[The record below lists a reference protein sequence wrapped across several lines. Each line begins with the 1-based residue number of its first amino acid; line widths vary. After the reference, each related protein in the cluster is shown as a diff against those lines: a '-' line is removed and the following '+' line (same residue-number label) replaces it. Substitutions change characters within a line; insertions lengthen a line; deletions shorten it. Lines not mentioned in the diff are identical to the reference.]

1 MRWLKFE
8 QAGKA
13 VFGIAA
19 GDNIDVTDASWAD
32 ILAGKKGNVTGS
44 VARSSVKL
52 LNPVGR
58 PGKIVAIGLNY
69 MDHIRETNSTP
80 PPRPLIFTK
89 FTSSIINPGDEI
101 AWSPALTKQVDYEA
115 ELAAVIGKTARR
127 VSQADALSY
136 VAGYTCAND
145 VSARE
150 IQMGDGQWIRG
161 KSLDT
166 FCPIGPGFV
175 TADEIG
181 DPQTLDIRCI
191 LNGEVVQDSNTKEML
206 FGVAELVSYC
216 SQAFTL
222 EPGDVILTGTPHGV
236 GMGRTPQLWLKNG
249 DKVAIE
255 IEKIGRLENVCR
267 EE

>member
-8 QAGKA
+8 QAGKN
-13 VFGIAA
+13 VFGIAN
-19 GDNIDVTDASWAD
+19 GDSIDVTDASWAD
-32 ILAGKKGNVTGS
+32 VLAGKSGNVTGS
-44 VARSSVKL
+44 VARSSVTL

-80 PPRPLIFTK
+80 PPRPLVFTK
-89 FTSSIINPGDEI
+89 FTSSVINPGDEI
-101 AWSPALTKQVDYEA
+101 VWSPALTKEVDYEA
-115 ELAAVIGKTARR
+115 ELVAVIGKTARR

-145 VSARE
+145 VSARD

-166 FCPIGPGFV
+166 FCPIGPDFV
-175 TADEIG
+175 SADEIG
-181 DPQTLDIRCI
+181 DPQTLAIRCI
-191 LNGEVVQDSNTKEML
+191 LNGEVVQESNTSQMV
-206 FGVAELVSYC
+206 FGVAELVAYC
-216 SQAFTL
+216 SQSFTL
-222 EPGDVILTGTPHGV
+222 EAGDVILTGTPHGV
-236 GMGRTPQLWLKNG
+236 GMGRTPQLWMKNG

>member
-8 QAGKA
+8 HDGNT

-19 GDNIDVTDASWAD
+19 GDTINITDASWAD
-32 ILAGKKGNVTGS
+32 ILAGKTGTITGS

-89 FTSSIINPGDEI
+89 FTSSVINPGDEI
-101 AWSPALTKQVDYEA
+101 VWSPELTKEVDYEA
-115 ELAAVIGKTARR
+115 ELAVVIGTAARR
-127 VSQADALSY
+127 VSKADALNY

-191 LNGEVVQDSNTKEML
+191 LNGQVVQESNTSQMV
-206 FGVAELVSYC
+206 FGVAELISYC

-236 GMGRTPQLWLKNG
+236 GMGRTPQLWMKSG
-249 DKVAIE
+249 DTVAIE

>member
-8 QAGKA
+8 QAGKN
-13 VFGIAA
+13 VFGIAK
-19 GDNIDVTDASWAD
+19 GDNIDVTDATWAD
-32 ILAGKKGNVTGS
+32 ILAGKTGNVTGS
-44 VARSSVKL
+44 VARTGVKL

-69 MDHIRETNSTP
+69 MDHIRETKSTP
-80 PPRPLIFTK
+80 PARPLIFTK
-89 FTSSIINPGDEI
+89 FTSSVINPGDEI
-101 AWSPALTKQVDYEA
+101 VWSPELTKQVDYEA
-115 ELAAVIGKTARR
+115 ELAVVIGKAARR
-127 VSQADALSY
+127 VSQADALNY

-150 IQMGDGQWIRG
+150 VQMGDGQWVRG

-175 TADEIG
+175 TADEIS
-181 DPQTLDIRCI
+181 DPQNLAIRCI
-191 LNGEVVQDSNTKEML
+191 LNGQVVQESNTKEMI
-206 FGVAELVSYC
+206 FGVAELISFC

-236 GMGRTPQLWLKNG
+236 GMGRTPQLWLKTG

>member
-8 QAGKA
+8 QADKT
-13 VFGIAA
+13 VFGIAN

-32 ILAGKKGNVTGS
+32 ILAGKSGNVTGS

-69 MDHIRETNSTP
+69 MDHIRETKSTP

-89 FTSSIINPGDEI
+89 FTSSVINPGDEI
-101 AWSPALTKQVDYEA
+101 VWSPELTKQVDYEA

-127 VSQADALSY
+127 VSQADALNY

-175 TADEIG
+175 TSDEIG
-181 DPQTLDIRCI
+181 DPQTLAIRCI
-191 LNGEVVQDSNTKEML
+191 LNGQVVQESNTKEMI

-222 EPGDVILTGTPHGV
+222 EAGDVILTGTPHGV
-236 GMGRTPQLWLKNG
+236 GMGRTPQLWMKNG
-249 DKVAIE
+249 DKVTIE